1 MSLKKQNLHLRLHRH
16 QNHNMDNQILKKQ
29 LEILPAELRDLIV
42 QGTWSTIVAEIAQK
56 NNFSKDKALSFEN
69 ETLFVLLGVELLSDY
84 QKNLERELFIPELL
98 AKTITDEMYTRIFN
112 QVKVFLPSELE
123 PENQNPSTQITANPD
138 EKLLPEAEHLLGNLP
153 GSTPVATAMPQKTEE
168 KKWWKEEP
176 MSAEAATPV
185 PQKPASAPQAPL
197 SMAPARES
205 VPNFTPNIPETSPVT
220 KPALDI
226 LHTQAGTTP
235 LEQKLTNQTNQNTAN
250 KIVQKSYQGQDPYRE
265 PIS

>member
-1 MSLKKQNLHLRLHRH
+1 
-16 QNHNMDNQILKKQ
+16 MDNEILKKQ
-29 LEILPAELRDLIV
+29 IEILPAELRDLIV

-84 QKNLERELFIPELL
+84 QKNLERGLFIPELL
-98 AKTITDEMYTRIFN
+98 AKTIADEMYTRIFN
-112 QVKVFLPSELE
+112 QVKVFLPVELE

-153 GSTPVATAMPQKTEE
+153 GSTPVVTPIPQKNEE
-168 KKWWKEEP
+168 KKWWKEET
-176 MSAEAATPV
+176 MSAETATQV
-185 PQKPASAPQAPL
+185 PQKLTPTPQTPPTIATTK
-197 SMAPARES
+197 ES
-205 VPNFTPNIPETSPVT
+205 TPNFAPNIPETSPVT

-235 LEQKLTNQTNQNTAN
+235 LEQKLTNQTNQNTEN